1 MLKNRLK
8 EFRESKGMTQ
18 EQLAEAAGLSRQTI
32 SKIENNEEVSVN
44 VKTIVKI
51 AEIFSVSPDEIFLF

>member
-1 MLKNRLK
+1 VLKNRLK

-51 AEIFSVSPDEIFLF
+51 AEIFSVSPGEIFLF